1 MLKEFIKSMKA
12 KKTKPEVDASTE
24 EKIKNAAR
32 IIFHKK
38 GFAATRTRDIA
49 EEAGINLALLNYYF
63 RSKEKLFDIIMLE
76 SMQVFLKSVGL
87 LLNNEENT
95 LEEKIEMFVS
105 NYIDF
110 LMEQPDLPLFVLSE
124 LRLNPSSM
132 ISKMNMKQLLMKSHF
147 IKQFQEE
154 IKKGKMTAVHP
165 LHFLINLVSMII
177 FPFIGKPIVRN
188 IGNLKE
194 QEFVDLMQQRKKLI
208 PQWIKMMYKVK

>member
-1 MLKEFIKSMKA
+1 MA
-12 KKTKPEVDASTE
+12 KKKAKPEVDSSTE

-76 SMQVFLKSVGL
+76 SMQNFLNSMAAL
-87 LLNNEENT
+87 FNAEQNT
-95 LEEKIEMFVS
+95 FDEKVESFVS
-105 NYIDF
+105 NYLDF
-110 LMEQPDLPLFVLSE
+110 LTEQPDLPLFVLSE
-124 LRLNPSSM
+124 LRSNPSGF
-132 ISKMNMKQLLMKSHF
+132 ISKIDIKQMLMKSHF

-154 IKKGKMTAVHP
+154 VKKGKIAPMHP
-165 LHFLINLVSMII
+165 LHFLMNMVGMIL
-177 FPFIGKPIVRN
+177 FPFIGRPMLSHL
-188 IGNLKE
+188 GDLKE
-194 QEFVDLMQQRKKLI
+194 QDFMELMQQRKKLI

>member
-1 MLKEFIKSMKA
+1 MKS
-12 KKTKPEVDASTE
+12 KKTKQEVDPSTE

-76 SMQVFLKSVGL
+76 SMQSFLQSVAM

-95 LEEKIEMFVS
+95 WEEKIEMFVS
-105 NYIDF
+105 SYIDF
-110 LMEQPDLPLFVLSE
+110 LTKEPDLPLFVLSE
-124 LRLNPSSM
+124 LRSNPSSL
-132 ISKMNMKQLLMKSHF
+132 ISKINMKQLLMKSNF

-154 IKKGKMTAVHP
+154 VKKGKIAPVHP
-165 LHFLINLVSMII
+165 LHFLMNMVAMII
-177 FPFIGKPIVRN
+177 FPFIGRPILNN
-188 IGNLKE
+188 IGDLKD
-194 QEFVDLMQQRKKLI
+194 QEFTELMQQRKKLI
-208 PQWIKMMYKVK
+208 PQWIKMMYKNK

>member
-1 MLKEFIKSMKA
+1 MA
-12 KKTKPEVDASTE
+12 KKKAKPEVDSSTE

-76 SMQVFLKSVGL
+76 SMQNFLKSMAAL
-87 LLNNEENT
+87 FNAEQNT
-95 LEEKIEMFVS
+95 FDEKVESFVS
-105 NYIDF
+105 NYLDF
-110 LMEQPDLPLFVLSE
+110 LTEQPDLPLFVLSE
-124 LRLNPSSM
+124 LRSNPSGF
-132 ISKMNMKQLLMKSHF
+132 ISKIDIKQMLMKSHF

-154 IKKGKMTAVHP
+154 VKKGKIAPMHP
-165 LHFLINLVSMII
+165 LHFLMNMVGMIL
-177 FPFIGKPIVRN
+177 FPFIGRPMLSHL
-188 IGNLKE
+188 GDLKE
-194 QEFVDLMQQRKKLI
+194 QDFMELMQQRKKLI

>member
-1 MLKEFIKSMKA
+1 MA
-12 KKTKPEVDASTE
+12 KKKAKPEVDSSTE

-76 SMQVFLKSVGL
+76 SMQNFLKSMAAL
-87 LLNNEENT
+87 FNAEQNT
-95 LEEKIEMFVS
+95 FDEKVESFVS
-105 NYIDF
+105 NYLDF
-110 LMEQPDLPLFVLSE
+110 LTEQPDLPLFVLSE
-124 LRLNPSSM
+124 LRSNPSGF
-132 ISKMNMKQLLMKSHF
+132 ISKIDIKQMLMKSHF

-154 IKKGKMTAVHP
+154 VKKGKIAPMYP
-165 LHFLINLVSMII
+165 LHFLMNMVGMIL
-177 FPFIGKPIVRN
+177 FPFIGRPILSHL
-188 IGNLKE
+188 GDLKE
-194 QEFVDLMQQRKKLI
+194 QDFMELMQQRKKLI